1 MLVPR
6 YMMLV
11 LVMIKTFQF
20 RHPDTTTNAFTAMYI
35 FSLLMFLE
43 AASLYIKQSLSK
55 KIFFSFC
62 SLTYLYY
69 IAYLSFDNY
78 YYGAIKVS
86 YRTSLPVLFKNLCA
100 ETRHPYRLSMMILY
114 FVFNLALIIFI
125 FVKVLDLEDGVSS
138 LSSSILLLCSAN
150 VGVYISQYLLRK
162 FNEIKR
168 SKTRSL
174 VRYLIL
180 IMFLFFFI
188 VIGLIAGYFYSNR
201 LQSRNL
207 SSAESRNLNQVCGF
221 SGFYDNHDLWHFLSA
236 TALFLAFIFL
246 LSIDDDLFNTP
257 REEIKVF

>member
-1 MLVPR
+1 
-6 YMMLV
+6 
-11 LVMIKTFQF
+11 
-20 RHPDTTTNAFTAMYI
+20 
-35 FSLLMFLE
+35 
-43 AASLYIKQSLSK
+43 
-55 KIFFSFC
+55 
-62 SLTYLYY
+62 
-69 IAYLSFDNY
+69 
-78 YYGAIKVS
+78 
-86 YRTSLPVLFKNLCA
+86 
-100 ETRHPYRLSMMILY
+100 MILY